1 MITRLTKRNVSVVGA
16 LIAPRLNHKA
26 GDSPHWIPSKL
37 SVTSAA
43 CTSGFIHA
51 RDLFDLMSSELGT
64 SRASSPR
71 VSLALQRSSRSRR
84 RVETQAMSRRVSV
97 SSSSSSVHSSS
108 GWDDSS
114 SMPSNF
120 MSICGIDSAYSF
132 RLFLWFR
139 TYPTTGRSSQLR
151 NHHHLTLVMAEFV
164 SPIILCQTSHPFDL
178 YPGHHARPQHHLIR
192 VLPRHPRR
200 SCRSPDVARSRYRK
214 GSFG

>member
-1 MITRLTKRNVSVVGA
+1 MMTPLTKRNISVVDVS
-16 LIAPRLNHKA
+16 ITPRLSHKA

-37 SVTSAA
+37 SATSAA

-71 VSLALQRSSRSRR
+71 VSLALPRSSRSRR

-114 SMPSNF
+114 SMPSIF
-120 MSICGIDSAYSF
+120 MSICGIDSAYSV

-139 TYPTTGRSSQLR
+139 TYPTTGRSSQSPPLDSRDGGIRLLNTPLSDIASLR
-151 NHHHLTLVMAEFV
+151 SVPG
-164 SPIILCQTSHPFDL
+164 SPCKAATSLD
-178 YPGHHARPQHHLIR
+178 
-192 VLPRHPRR
+192 
-200 SCRSPDVARSRYRK
+200 
-214 GSFG
+214 